1 MMRLSAAVTR
11 RVLAAD
17 DVGVGA
23 ADAVG
28 VAAGSGIVAP
38 SFKVRVAATGCMAG
52 VAERGGSS
60 IERLGNPLARGDG
73 DEGLTSSSQV
83 NIYIYPMCEL

>member
-1 MMRLSAAVTR
+1 MRLSAAVTR
-11 RVLAAD
+11 RALAAD
-17 DVGVGA
+17 DVGVEA
-23 ADAVG
+23 ADGAD
-28 VAAGSGIVAP
+28 ATAGDGIAAP

-83 NIYIYPMCEL
+83 NICIYPMCEL